1 MGYELVS
8 FKGMGDG
15 VKINLD
21 ADASIYDILDELERK
36 INSSKA
42 FFGDGNCNIRFD
54 GRQVSLNEKR
64 SLKDLICRLLP
75 LCNVTFASAEKKEP
89 SSNDW
94 IVEYKEK
101 HEKNAPIADPVQER
115 KKLKDDDFLSV
126 FRSNRAR
133 LYQGVVHEG
142 MTIRSD
148 GHLVLLG
155 MVEKGAELIAVG
167 NIIVIGGLYGKAHA
181 GCNGHNGSYIV
192 AMDMKPEKL
201 VIAGNSEEYFYE
213 SDELSE
219 EPVQE
224 LNKKGF
230 FDKFRKKGDEE
241 IVENT
246 EETEFSAVA
255 LLKNNKIEL
264 DNFTHK
270 IFTNLKNM
278 V

>member
-15 VKINLD
+15 VKINID
-21 ADASIYDILDELERK
+21 AQASVYDILDELEQK

-54 GRQVSLNEKR
+54 GRQFSLNEKR
-64 SLKDLICRLLP
+64 LLKELMCRLLP
-75 LCNVTFASAEKKEP
+75 LANVNFASSEKKEP
-89 SSNDW
+89 PSNDW

-101 HEKNAPIADPVQER
+101 REKTEVLEEPPVK
-115 KKLKDDDFLSV
+115 KKLTDEDFLSV
-126 FRSNRAR
+126 LRSNRAR

-155 MVEKGAELIAVG
+155 MVEMGAELIAVG
-167 NIIVIGGLYGKAHA
+167 NILVIGGLYGKAHA
-181 GCNGHNGSYIV
+181 GCNGHNGSYIM
-192 AMDMKPEKL
+192 AMDMKPQKL
-201 VIAGNSEEYFYE
+201 AIAGHSEEYLYE
-213 SDELSE
+213 QDEPE
-219 EPVQE
+219 DNTVQE
-224 LNKKGF
+224 PNKKSF
-230 FDKFRKKGDEE
+230 FGKFRKKETDEMIE
-241 IVENT
+241 GT

-255 LLKNNKIEL
+255 LLKNNKINF
-264 DNFTHK
+264 DNFTYK